1 MAFKYEEAV
10 PWGRSFNEY
19 QRMFDLSKEDLD
31 RKILGCA
38 DGPASFNAAMFRNGH
53 RVVSCD
59 PLYQFSRDQIKSRID
74 AVYDQVI
81 GQTKLNKEKFNW
93 NLIASPDELGRIRL
107 EAMADFLGDYE
118 QGKLDSRYIAAELPD
133 LPFESQSFDM
143 ALCSHFLFLYS
154 ESLSFDFH
162 RRAFDE
168 LCRVAREVRVFP
180 LLTYNAEPC
189 SFVGPI
195 VDHLKMAGHKVS
207 VERVPYEFQRNGN
220 MAMRI
225 IPTPR
230 IGEPSR

>member
-38 DGPASFNAAMFRNGH
+38 DGPASFNAEMFRQGH

-74 AVYDQVI
+74 AICDQVI
-81 GQTKLNKEKFNW
+81 GQTKLSKEKFNW

-107 EAMADFLGDYE
+107 EAMTDFLADFE
-118 QGKLDSRYIAAELPD
+118 QGKQDGRYVVAQLPE
-133 LPFESQSFDM
+133 LPFEPQSFDM

-154 ESLSFDFH
+154 ESFSFDFH
-162 RRAFDE
+162 MRAFDE
-168 LCRVAREVRVFP
+168 LCRVACEVRVFP
-180 LLTYNAEPC
+180 LLTYNAEACPL
-189 SFVGPI
+189 VDPI
-195 VDHLKMAGHKVS
+195 VDHLKKAGHEVS
-207 VERVPYEFQRNGN
+207 IERVPYEFQRNGN

-225 IPTPR
+225 IPRATV
-230 IGEPSR
+230 